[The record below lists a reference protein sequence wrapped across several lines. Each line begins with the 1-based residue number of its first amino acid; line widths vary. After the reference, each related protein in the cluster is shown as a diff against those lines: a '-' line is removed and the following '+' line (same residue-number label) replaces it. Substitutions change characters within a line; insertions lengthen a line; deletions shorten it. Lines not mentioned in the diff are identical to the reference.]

1 MIATSRAPVRLF
13 WNDHNRWEWLGRVAL
28 VGLAAGAVLAIAGLP
43 PVDVHGPLHYVGIM
57 DPLCGGTRGLR
68 LMMRGHL
75 ASAWRDNPLAVF
87 LPPAAVAALAR
98 EATGRITGRWADIA
112 VGRRL
117 AWAVTAVALTI
128 LEINQ
133 QAHAALLTAH

>member
-28 VGLAAGAVLAIAGLP
+28 VGLAAEGSTRYRRTAALGRAR
-43 PVDVHGPLHYVGIM
+43 PLHYVGIM

-112 VGRRL
+112 VSRRL

-133 QAHAALLTAH
+133 QAHAALLTTH

>member
-75 ASAWRDNPLAVF
+75 ASAWRDNPAGRV
-87 LPPAAVAALAR
+87 PAASGGCRVGAGSHRPDYWAL
-98 EATGRITGRWADIA
+98 G
-112 VGRRL
+112 
-117 AWAVTAVALTI
+117 
-128 LEINQ
+128 
-133 QAHAALLTAH
+133 

>member
-43 PVDVHGPLHYVGIM
+43 PVDVHGPLHHVGIM

-98 EATGRITGRWADIA
+98 EGRGWPACPSWPAPWRTARGRPSHP
-112 VGRRL
+112 RRPAPRL
-117 AWAVTAVALTI
+117 PA
-128 LEINQ
+128 
-133 QAHAALLTAH
+133 

>member
-57 DPLCGGTRGLR
+57 DPLCGDTRGLR

-133 QAHAALLTAH
+133 QAHAALLTTH